1 MGIQSKIQAKLSRAF
16 NNKLS
21 DAVSELVG
29 TYKGSGTHDPVEG
42 TTAGATVTYTGRGV
56 VYDVDL
62 SRIDGLNFLTGDA
75 QAVIL
80 ANEVTEAPG
89 VGHFIT
95 ARGAKYLVMSAGMDP
110 ALATYTLHLR
120 RV

>member
-1 MGIQSKIQAKLSRAF
+1 MGIQSKIQAKLAKALDG
-16 NNKLS
+16 KLS
-21 DAVSELVG
+21 DAVSTLVG
-29 TYKGSGTHDPVEG
+29 SYKGPGVRDPVEG
-42 TTAGATVTYTGRGV
+42 TTTAVTITYTGRGV

-62 SRIDGLNFLTGDA
+62 SRIDGLNFMTGDA